1 MSLRIHGRRAI
12 SSPKGLHTRPTGWR
26 IRQALFDR
34 AVAVE
39 DAAWLDVCC
48 GVGTIGAEALGR
60 GARLVVGIDASKQA
74 AALTRRN
81 WEKVKH
87 ETQEIRV
94 VTAHAA
100 TAIRRLRDRFDVVY
114 LDPPYESDV
123 YEAVLPLLADVL
135 APGGQVFVEH
145 DKRRLFPDTVD
156 GLHIVER
163 RTYGD
168 TTLSV
173 YAAADRRV

>member
-12 SSPKGLHTRPTGWR
+12 SSPKGLETRPTGWR

-34 AVAVE
+34 AIAVE

-48 GVGTIGAEALGR
+48 GAGTIGAEALGR

-74 AALTRRN
+74 SAITRRN
-81 WEKVKH
+81 WEKVKRDAQ
-87 ETQEIRV
+87 TIRV
-94 VTAHAA
+94 VTGPAA
-100 TAIRRLRDRFDVVY
+100 GAVRRLRDRFDVIY

-123 YEAVLPLLADVL
+123 YESVMPLLAERL

-145 DKRRLFPDTVD
+145 DRRRAMPDTVE
-156 GLHIVER
+156 GLRVVDR

-173 YAAADRRV
+173 YIEAP